1 MVCLSVCLSFP
12 FVNPAETAEP
22 IEMHIGS
29 WTDTPWAQGDGGPD
43 PPREGQFWGLSGLL
57 KRIVSHCC
65 SIRSKKINKSISATA
80 AADCIAPY
88 WPISH

>member
-43 PPREGQFWGLSGLL
+43 PPSEGQFWGL